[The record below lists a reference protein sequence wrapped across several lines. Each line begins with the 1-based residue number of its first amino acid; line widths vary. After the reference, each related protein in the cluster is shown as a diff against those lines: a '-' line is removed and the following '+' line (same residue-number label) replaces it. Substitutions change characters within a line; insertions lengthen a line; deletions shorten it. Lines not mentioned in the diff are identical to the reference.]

1 MKPLQRIL
9 HLFTLLSI
17 GVCFAVVA
25 HAQESGPAVT
35 EENLFSLLKA
45 MFFQVLNS
53 PASLLVILGLSIIA
67 VVVEIVEWIPS
78 NPVKVI
84 LPLCVFGGGST
95 YWLFSSATTVDKAFP
110 HPHAVLV
117 VNGLA
122 CGLAAFLI
130 HIAVVKFVLS
140 KMNPPKPPQPPTP

>member
-1 MKPLQRIL
+1 MKPAQRIL
-9 HLFTLLSI
+9 HLFTLVSI

-25 HAQESGPAVT
+25 SAQEAAPAVT
-35 EENLFSLLKA
+35 EENILSLLKA

-78 NPVKVI
+78 NPVKVS

-95 YWLFSSATTVDKAFP
+95 YWLFSSPASVDKAFP

-117 VNGLA
+117 VNGLV

-130 HIAVVKFVLS
+130 HVALVKLILS
-140 KMNPPKPPQPPTP
+140 KINPPKPPTP